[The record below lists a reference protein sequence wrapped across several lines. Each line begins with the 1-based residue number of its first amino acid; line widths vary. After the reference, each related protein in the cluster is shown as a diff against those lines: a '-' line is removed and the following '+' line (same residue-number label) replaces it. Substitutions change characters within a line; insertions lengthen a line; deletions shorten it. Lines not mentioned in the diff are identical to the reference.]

1 MCFNYYFHMCLGSPP
16 WQEGH
21 REAKLLIV
29 APGLSKKKEDVEEQ
43 GLPDSL
49 EGDKESRTLPTSL

>member
-1 MCFNYYFHMCLGSPP
+1 MCLGSPP

-29 APGLSKKKEDVEEQ
+29 APGLSKKEDVEEQ

>member
-1 MCFNYYFHMCLGSPP
+1 MCFNYYFPMCLGSPP

-21 REAKLLIV
+21 GGAKLFIV
-29 APGLSKKKEDVEEQ
+29 APGLSKKEEVEEQ

-49 EGDKESRTLPTSL
+49 EGDKESRRPPTDL